1 MDAKFKS
8 VLEAL
13 EISDSALFIY
23 SQMNNDEVIFLAL
36 KILFQSFA
44 LIFQK
49 LKMLG
54 VAWSKP
60 EKMISILNLHRVNF

>member
-1 MDAKFKS
+1 LDAKFKS

-13 EISDSALFIY
+13 EISDSALCIY
-23 SQMNNDEVIFLAL
+23 SQMNNDEVIFLVL